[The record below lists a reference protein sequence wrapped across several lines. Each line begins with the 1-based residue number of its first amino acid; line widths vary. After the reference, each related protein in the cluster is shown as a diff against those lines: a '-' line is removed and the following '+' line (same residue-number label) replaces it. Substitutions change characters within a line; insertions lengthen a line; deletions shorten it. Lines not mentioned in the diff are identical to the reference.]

1 MKMRRITALLLALL
15 MLLALAACGKE
26 ETEEPE
32 QSETS
37 EVVEEPTEYPVELRD
52 TIILDEPTGVV
63 SLSPA
68 LTELMQEMGLGG
80 MLEGVSD
87 YCDPDSLPR
96 CGTPQQV
103 DHEAIEDSGADL
115 VVTTAELA
123 EEDLTELLQRN
134 IDVLVLPRAGSLEEL
149 EALYVDLGRA
159 VMGETTGRQM
169 GLDLWQSFA
178 DRMEDLA
185 LRGEE
190 FADSR
195 ESAPTVIFLRMLDF
209 TMATGD
215 TFEHDLLEE
224 MGFKNLA
231 AEYGDWV
238 FPQDKAGQLTPT
250 LIISDDAI
258 TIPVLEKN
266 ATYKGTQAVIKDQV
280 VTVDMAAF
288 ERQTPRLL
296 DELER
301 VADFLF
307 DGVVEARSAETA
319 GETI

>member
-1 MKMRRITALLLALL
+1 MKMRRLIALLLALL
-15 MLLALAACGKE
+15 MLLAFAACGKKE
-26 ETEEPE
+26 EDIPQQPEEPVQE
-32 QSETS
+32 G
-37 EVVEEPTEYPVELRD
+37 PAEYPVELRD
-52 TIILDEPTGVV
+52 TIIQDEPDGVV

-68 LTELMQEMGLGG
+68 LTELLQEMGMGG

-87 YCDPDSLPR
+87 YCDSSLPR
-96 CGTPQQV
+96 CGTPQDIDFDEV
-103 DHEAIEDSGADL
+103 RDSGADL
-115 VVTTAELA
+115 VVTSVALA
-123 EEDLTELLQRN
+123 EDDVTRLLQMDV
-134 IDVLVLPRAGSLEEL
+134 DVLVLPRADNLEEL

-159 VMGETTGRQM
+159 VMGEITGREM
-169 GLDLWQSFA
+169 AEDLWQSFA

-190 FADSR
+190 FADSQ
-195 ESAPTVIFLRMLDF
+195 ESVPTVIFLRMLDY

-215 TFEHDLLEE
+215 TFEHQLLEK

-231 AEYGDWV
+231 EKYGDWS
-238 FPQDKAGQLTPT
+238 FPKDDAAQLTPT

-258 TIPVLEKN
+258 TIPVLEQN
-266 ATYKGTQAVIKDQV
+266 AVYKGTQAVIKDQV
-280 VTVDMAAF
+280 VTVDSEAF

-319 GETI
+319 GDTI

>member
-15 MLLALAACGKE
+15 LLLAFAACGKQE
-26 ETEEPE
+26 SEEPE
-32 QSETS
+32 QSEAP
-37 EVVEEPTEYPVELRD
+37 ELEEPAEFPVELRD
-52 TIILDEPTGVV
+52 TIILEEPEGVV

-80 MLEGVSD
+80 TLEGVSD
-87 YCDPDSLPR
+87 YCDSNLPR
-96 CGTPQQV
+96 CGTPQQI
-103 DHEAIEDSGADL
+103 DFDAIEDSGADL
-115 VVTTAELA
+115 VVTTAALA
-123 EEDLTELLQRN
+123 DEDLTELLQMD

-149 EALYVDLGRA
+149 KDLYIDLGRA
-159 VMGETTGRQM
+159 VMGEITGRRM
-169 GLDLWQSFA
+169 GEELWQGFE
-178 DRMEDLA
+178 DRMNDLA

-195 ESAPTVIFLRMLDF
+195 ESTPTVIFLRMLDF

-224 MGFKNLA
+224 MGFQNLA

-238 FPQDKAGQLTPT
+238 FPQDKAAELTPT

-280 VTVDMAAF
+280 VTVDMEAF

-307 DGVVEARSAETA
+307 DGVVEARSAQTE

>member
-1 MKMRRITALLLALL
+1 MKMRRIAALLLALL
-15 MLLALAACGKE
+15 MVLALAACGKKE
-26 ETEEPE
+26 AEEPE
-32 QSETS
+32 VSQAPEL
-37 EVVEEPTEYPVELRD
+37 EEPAEFPVELRD
-52 TIILDEPTGVV
+52 TIILEEPVGVV

-80 MLEGVSD
+80 MLEGISD
-87 YCDPDSLPR
+87 YCDGGLPR
-96 CGTPQQV
+96 CGTPQQI
-103 DHEAIEDSGADL
+103 DFDAIEDSGANL
-115 VVTTAELA
+115 VVTTAALS
-123 EEDLTELLQRN
+123 EDDVTELLQKN

-149 EALYVDLGRA
+149 KELYIDLGRA

-169 GLDLWQSFA
+169 GEELWQNFE
-178 DRMEDLA
+178 DRMNDLA
-185 LRGEE
+185 RRGEE
-190 FADSR
+190 FVDQQGSV
-195 ESAPTVIFLRMLDF
+195 PTVIFLRMLDF

-231 AEYGDWV
+231 AQYGDWV
-238 FPQDKAGQLTPT
+238 FPKDKAAELTPT
-250 LIISDDAI
+250 LIISDEAI

-266 ATYKGTQAVIKDQV
+266 DTYKGTQAVIKDQV
-280 VTVDMAAF
+280 VTVDTEAF

-307 DGVVEARSAETA
+307 DGVAEARSAQTE

>member
-1 MKMRRITALLLALL
+1 MKLRRITALLLALL
-15 MLLALAACGKE
+15 MLLTFAACGKE
-26 ETEEPE
+26 ETEEEPE
-32 QSETS
+32 QSEAP
-37 EVVEEPTEYPVELRD
+37 ELEEPAEYPVELRD
-52 TIILDEPTGVV
+52 TIILEEPDGVV

-80 MLEGVSD
+80 TLEGVSD
-87 YCDPDSLPR
+87 YCDSNLPR
-96 CGTPQQV
+96 CGTPQQI
-103 DHEAIEDSGADL
+103 DFDAIEYSGSDL
-115 VVTTAELA
+115 LVTTADLA
-123 EEDLTELLQRN
+123 EEDLTELLQMN

-149 EALYVDLGRA
+149 KNLYIDLGRA
-159 VMGETTGRQM
+159 VMGEITGRQM
-169 GLDLWQSFA
+169 GETLWQNFES
-178 DRMEDLA
+178 RMNDLA
-185 LRGEE
+185 QRGEA
-190 FADSR
+190 FADSQ
-195 ESAPTVIFLRMLDF
+195 ESTPTAIFLRMLDF

-238 FPQDKAGQLTPT
+238 FPKDKAAELTPT

-280 VTVDMAAF
+280 VTVDMEAF

-296 DELER
+296 DDLER

-307 DGVVEARSAETA
+307 DGVVEARSAETE

>member
-15 MLLALAACGKE
+15 LLLAFAACGKQ
-26 ETEEPE
+26 ETEDPE
-32 QSETS
+32 QTEAP
-37 EVVEEPTEYPVELRD
+37 ELEEPAEYPVELRD
-52 TIILDEPTGVV
+52 TIILEEPEGVV

-80 MLEGVSD
+80 TLEGVSD
-87 YCDPDSLPR
+87 YCDSNLPR
-96 CGTPQQV
+96 CGTPQQI
-103 DHEAIEDSGADL
+103 DFDAIEDSGADL
-115 VVTTAELA
+115 VVTTAALA
-123 EEDLTELLQRN
+123 EEDLTELLQMD

-149 EALYVDLGRA
+149 KDLYIDLGRA
-159 VMGETTGRQM
+159 VMGEITGRRM
-169 GLDLWQSFA
+169 GEDLWKGFE
-178 DRMEDLA
+178 DRMNDLA

-190 FADSR
+190 FAAAQ

-224 MGFKNLA
+224 MGFQNLA
-231 AEYGDWV
+231 AGYGDWV
-238 FPQDKAGQLTPT
+238 FPQDKAAELTPT

-280 VTVDMAAF
+280 VTVDMEAF

-307 DGVVEARSAETA
+307 DGVVEARSAQTE

>member
-1 MKMRRITALLLALL
+1 MKKRRITALLLALL
-15 MLLALAACGKE
+15 MLTALAACGKQE
-26 ETEEPE
+26 PEEPE
-32 QSETS
+32 QP
-37 EVVEEPTEYPVELRD
+37 EEPELEEPAEYPVELRD
-52 TIILDEPTGVV
+52 TIILEEPEGVV

-80 MLEGVSD
+80 TLEGVSD
-87 YCDPDSLPR
+87 YCDSNLPR
-96 CGTPQQV
+96 CGTPQQI
-103 DHEAIEDSGADL
+103 DFDAIEDSGADL
-115 VVTTAELA
+115 VVTTAALA
-123 EEDLTELLQRN
+123 EEDMTELLQMN

-149 EALYVDLGRA
+149 KNLYIDLGRA
-159 VMGETTGRQM
+159 VMGEITGRQM
-169 GLDLWQSFA
+169 GEALWQNFET
-178 DRMEDLA
+178 RMNDLA

-190 FADSR
+190 FAAAQ

-231 AEYGDWV
+231 AQYGDWV
-238 FPQDKAGQLTPT
+238 FPQDKAADLTPT

-280 VTVDMAAF
+280 VTVDMEAF

-307 DGVVEARSAETA
+307 DGVVEARSAQTE